1 MGERWRQMATAM
13 MVGLIAG
20 VMVAIL
26 RLWSATLRKQTSQ
39 LDRLDRYMADG
50 RQVLAVFWHGKY
62 LPLFPLAKGKHAVVI
77 TINSFRGRVIGEIC
91 KRFGYRPVL
100 LPVDANAHGFPAL
113 VDQVKGNASLIA
125 LALDGPTGPF
135 HRIRSGALTLSAVHG
150 VVLAPIGLASSRK
163 IVMRSRWDRQ
173 EAPLPFSRVAVA
185 VGDRI
190 ELHHKLDEVGAM
202 PMEEIV
208 RQAMEA
214 VERQAGELLDGM
226 PRD

>member
-13 MVGLIAG
+13 MVGLVAG

-150 VVLAPIGLASSRK
+150 VVLAPIGVASSRK

-208 RQAMEA
+208 RQAMDA
-214 VERQAGELLDGM
+214 VERQASELLDGM
-226 PRD
+226 PHD

>member
-20 VMVAIL
+20 VMVTIL

-39 LDRLDRYMADG
+39 LGRLDRYMADG

-113 VDQVKGNASLIA
+113 VDQVKGNAGLIA

-208 RQAMEA
+208 RQAMDA
-214 VERQAGELLDGM
+214 VERQASELLDGM

>member
-13 MVGLIAG
+13 MVGLVAG

-62 LPLFPLAKGKHAVVI
+62 LPLFPMAKGKHAVVI

-100 LPVDANAHGFPAL
+100 LPVDAHAHGFPAL
-113 VDQVKGNASLIA
+113 VDQVKGNAGLIA

-150 VVLAPIGLASSRK
+150 VVLAPIGVASSRK

-173 EAPLPFSRVAVA
+173 EAPMPFSRVAVA

-208 RQAMEA
+208 RQAMDA
-214 VERQAGELLDGM
+214 VERQASELLDGM
-226 PRD
+226 PHD

>member
-20 VMVAIL
+20 VMVTIL

-39 LDRLDRYMADG
+39 LGRLDRYMADG

-113 VDQVKGNASLIA
+113 VDQVKGNAGLIA

-190 ELHHKLDEVGAM
+190 ELHQKLDEVGAM

-214 VERQAGELLDGM
+214 VERQARELLDGM

>member
-1 MGERWRQMATAM
+1 MGERWRQMATAIA
-13 MVGLIAG
+13 VGLIAG

-150 VVLAPIGLASSRK
+150 VVLAPIGVASSRK

>member
-1 MGERWRQMATAM
+1 MGERWRQIATAM
-13 MVGLIAG
+13 AVGLVAG

-26 RLWSATLRKQTSQ
+26 RVWSATLRKQTSQ
-39 LDRLDRYMADG
+39 LERLDRYMADG

-100 LPVDANAHGFPAL
+100 LPADVNAHGFPAL
-113 VDQVKGNASLIA
+113 VAQVKGHASLIA
-125 LALDGPTGPF
+125 LALDGPSGPF

-150 VVLAPIGLASSRK
+150 VVLAPIGVASARK
-163 IVMRSRWDRQ
+163 IVIRSRWDKQ
-173 EAPLPFSRVAVA
+173 ELPLPFSRVAVA

-190 ELHHKLDEVGAM
+190 ELHHKVEEGGAM

-208 RQAMEA
+208 RQAMDA
-214 VERQAGELLDGM
+214 VEGQARELLDGM

>member
-1 MGERWRQMATAM
+1 MGERWRQMATAIA
-13 MVGLIAG
+13 VGLIAG

-26 RLWSATLRKQTSQ
+26 RLWSATLRKQTLQ

-150 VVLAPIGLASSRK
+150 VVLAPIGVASSRK

>member
-150 VVLAPIGLASSRK
+150 VVLAPIGVASSRK

-208 RQAMEA
+208 RQAMDA
-214 VERQAGELLDGM
+214 VERQARELLDGM